1 MPTSQKPVLV
11 VGSINVDLVANAEKI
26 PVAGETVRGIDFQV
40 HAGGKG
46 ANQAVAVARLGYPVE
61 LIGKVGTDAF
71 GDQALS
77 HLKEAGVGMDAV
89 ERHDGTSGVAMIAVS
104 PQGENSIVVVPGANA
119 HVTPPFLE
127 EHRETIRRA
136 GIVLTQLET
145 PIDTGEYLAN
155 LCEAEGIPLMLDPAP
170 AHALPEK
177 LFRRLRWLTPN
188 ETEAAFLATQV
199 SDHASES
206 EPAEIADILLDKGVQ
221 SVILKMGSRGV
232 CLATANTFLQM
243 IPAFPVKAVDTTAAG
258 DAFNGAFATAL
269 MLGMEQM
276 KAARFAV
283 AAAAISVTRHGAQ
296 PSMPTQVEVEELLR
310 PSW

>member
-1 MPTSQKPVLV
+1 MATSQKPIVV
-11 VGSINVDLVANAEKI
+11 VGSINIDLVAKAERI

-77 HLKEAGVGMDAV
+77 SLQEAGVGMNAV
-89 ERHDGTSGVAMIAVS
+89 ERHDGTSGVAVIAVS
-104 PQGENSIVVVPGANA
+104 PHGENSIVVVPGANA
-119 HVTPPFLE
+119 HVTPTFLE
-127 EHRETIRRA
+127 KHRETIRRA

-145 PIDTGEYLAN
+145 PIDTLEHLAN
-155 LCEAEGIPLMLDPAP
+155 VCEEEEVPLMLDPAP
-170 AHALPEK
+170 AQELPEQ

-188 ETEAAFLATQV
+188 ETEAAFLATQF
-199 SDHASES
+199 SNIARGSEA
-206 EPAEIADILLDKGVQ
+206 AEIADILLDKGVE

-232 CLATANTFLQM
+232 CLATANTFFQM

-269 MLGMEQM
+269 MLGMEQV

-283 AAAAISVTRHGAQ
+283 AAAAISVTRPGAQ
-296 PSMPTQVEVEELLR
+296 PSMPTRAEVEELLR
-310 PSW
+310 SD